1 MGQVG
6 TKRYIPWRIE
16 DANSDPVTGR
26 QLSDLQVIFLRD
38 AAACSDTLNLSE
50 TQSGL
55 YFLEYTPTGVGE
67 DYIDI
72 YDATNDARLVD
83 DEVIETLAG
92 TSGTGTSGMNIVQ
105 LTQDTGGVGALKVVL
120 PDPSTY
126 TLYVFV
132 SQVWQSGQSSPT
144 DAVAHTTIND
154 DGSWATTPLSVLPG
168 TYHIVVMS
176 TGGIVYVMRSFFQLS
191 PS

>member
-6 TKRYIPWRIE
+6 TTRYIPWRIE

-38 AAACSDTLNLSE
+38 AAVCSDTLNLRE

-55 YFLEYTPTGVGE
+55 YFLEYTPTAVGE

-72 YDATNDARLVD
+72 YDATNDVRLVD
-83 DEVIETLAG
+83 DEVIVG
-92 TSGTGTSGMNIVQ
+92 TSGASGTSGMNIVQ

-144 DAVAHTTIND
+144 DAVAHTAIND

-176 TGGIVYVMRSFFQLS
+176 SNGIVYVMRSFFQLS